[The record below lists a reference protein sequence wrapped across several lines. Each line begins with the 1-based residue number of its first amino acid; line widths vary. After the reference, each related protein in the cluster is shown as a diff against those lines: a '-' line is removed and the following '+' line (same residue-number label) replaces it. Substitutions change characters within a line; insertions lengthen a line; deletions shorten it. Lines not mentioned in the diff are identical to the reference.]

1 MPYGIAHHHHHPPS
15 STKSLFEFGPHVL
28 NQLVVA
34 SGCLREAGMV
44 FQFRC
49 GVVKH
54 DELGIPL

>member
-1 MPYGIAHHHHHPPS
+1 
-15 STKSLFEFGPHVL
+15 VL